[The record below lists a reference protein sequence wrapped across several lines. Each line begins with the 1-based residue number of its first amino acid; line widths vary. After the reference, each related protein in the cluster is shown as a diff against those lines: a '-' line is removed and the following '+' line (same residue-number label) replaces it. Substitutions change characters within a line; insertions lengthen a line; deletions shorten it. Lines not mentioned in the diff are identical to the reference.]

1 MGTYDKV
8 RKATGWGVPGPAD
21 TSRTADEVDEL
32 VCLTRHAD
40 PKVRRVAV
48 VNLCPCHARANFPAA
63 WDRILEMTSDP
74 EPFVR
79 RAVVHML
86 ADGSPRERQDE
97 VIEAMVA
104 LRNDPDRTVRRHV
117 RLVLDNYRRR
127 GRVNVL

>member
-1 MGTYDKV
+1 VGKYGKV
-8 RKATGWGVPGPAD
+8 RKTTGWGVPGPTD
-21 TSRTADEVDEL
+21 TSRTADQVDEL

-40 PKVRRVAV
+40 PKVRTVAV

-63 WDRILEMTSDP
+63 WDRILEMISDP
-74 EPFVR
+74 EPLVR

-86 ADGSPRERQDE
+86 ADGSPRERQGE
-97 VIEAMVA
+97 VIEAMMA

>member
-1 MGTYDKV
+1 VGKYGKV
-8 RKATGWGVPGPAD
+8 RKTTGWGVPARPTHLGPPI
-21 TSRTADEVDEL
+21 RFDEL

-40 PKVRRVAV
+40 PKVRKVAV

-63 WDRILEMTSDP
+63 WDRILEMISDP
-74 EPFVR
+74 EPLVR

-86 ADGSPRERQDE
+86 ADGSPRERQGE
-97 VIEAMVA
+97 VIEAMMA